1 MVGVALGAA
10 AIGAAGSLAG
20 AGMSA
25 SASKSANA
33 ANQKMMQQ
41 IWAQSQLQNAPYQKF
56 GKTALN
62 MYGQMMPGM
71 LAGAQY
77 QPFTNEMYQQ
87 SPLYTPMVN
96 NLAELQATPGY
107 QYQLQQGQKQ
117 VNQGAAATGGFLSGA
132 QLQASQQLGQNMAA
146 TGFQNAWQR
155 AQTAYQ
161 NAFNTYNQQYAN
173 QLAGIGAQANM
184 LQNAIGTGYSAANAP
199 TQVAAGVAPTA
210 MSSNTYAGNQ
220 QGNMYGTIGSTL
232 GNLGAY
238 GINQYNQPSANTSG
252 STGTFSNVGGTSYTP
267 SWLQPPAPGSNS
279 Y

>member
-1 MVGVALGAA
+1 MLFR
-10 AIGAAGSLAG
+10 S
-20 AGMSA
+20 S
-25 SASKSANA
+25 
-33 ANQKMMQQ
+33 
-41 IWAQSQLQNAPYQKF
+41 
-56 GKTALN
+56 ALN

-117 VNQGAAATGGFLSGA
+117 VNQSAAATGGLLSGA

-161 NAFNTYNQQYAN
+161 NAFNTYNQGYQN

-199 TQVAAGVAPTA
+199 TQTAQGLAGPA
-210 MSSNTYAGNQ
+210 MSSNAYAGNQ
-220 QGNMYGTIGSTL
+220 IGNAYGTAGATL
-232 GNLGAY
+232 GGLGGY
-238 GINQYNQPSANTSG
+238 LYQNWPSNSSSNTG
-252 STGTFSNVGGTSYTP
+252 STGSFSNVGGTSYAP
-267 SWLQPPAPGSNS
+267 SWLQPPAPGTNET
-279 Y
+279 